1 MEYLLHDPKT
11 NSYKLY
17 HNFARLCRVHGIE
30 KDQVSKD
37 LLPVL
42 TSKGIIIALEPDTKL

>member
-17 HNFARLCRVHGIE
+17 HSFGRLCRVNGI
-30 KDQVSKD
+30 DQDKVSKD
-37 LLPVL
+37 MLPVA
-42 TSKGIIIALEPDTKL
+42 TSKGLIIALEPDTKL